1 LRFILRRCGVRK
13 STPHSS
19 EFARLACG
27 AFYAAVEYGS
37 FFTFLRVRHFWFT
50 FSQKYVEYSR
60 KGLKSKYK
68 TKGGAVMSDRG
79 VDFVK
84 GLFIGGLIGA
94 VLGVLYAP
102 KSGKETREDIARK
115 TEDLMARAR
124 EEYELALDKSKR
136 AYEVAVKRLKDVEVS
151 AKEKVEEMENKVE
164 AFAER
169 GKETLLDGKGRLKRA
184 IDAGVEA
191 FKEEKEKTSA

>member
-1 LRFILRRCGVRK
+1 
-13 STPHSS
+13 
-19 EFARLACG
+19 
-27 AFYAAVEYGS
+27 
-37 FFTFLRVRHFWFT
+37 
-50 FSQKYVEYSR
+50 
-60 KGLKSKYK
+60 
-68 TKGGAVMSDRG
+68 MSDRG

-94 VLGVLYAP
+94 VLGILYAP

-136 AYEVAVKRLKDVEVS
+136 AYDVAVKRLKDVEVS

-164 AFAER
+164 ALAER

>member
-1 LRFILRRCGVRK
+1 
-13 STPHSS
+13 
-19 EFARLACG
+19 
-27 AFYAAVEYGS
+27 
-37 FFTFLRVRHFWFT
+37 
-50 FSQKYVEYSR
+50 
-60 KGLKSKYK
+60 
-68 TKGGAVMSDRG
+68 MSDRG

-94 VLGVLYAP
+94 VLGILYAP

-124 EEYELALDKSKR
+124 EEYELALEKSKK
-136 AYEVAVKRLKDVEVS
+136 AYEAAVKRLKEAEMS
-151 AKEKVEEMENKVE
+151 AKEKVEKVE
-164 AFAER
+164 SKVEELTER